1 MSVFIDME
9 ANMWTSGQIGAVIHI
24 SSASPLAAHRNK
36 GPGEEVCL
44 KKDVLRN
51 YAYVAS
57 K

>member
-9 ANMWTSGQIGAVIHI
+9 ANMWTGGQIGVVIHI
-24 SSASPLAAHRNK
+24 SSASLLAAHRNK